1 MITGRIKG
9 GKELD
14 ALLKQLPV
22 EVETK
27 LVRNG
32 LNKGANII
40 RDQAEVNI
48 AKRSGVTARAIKSS
62 SGVDKTQGLVYA
74 KVKLD
79 KKRKFIGRFLE
90 YGTGAH
96 QIWVSAGKGSLAVNG
111 VAIGKQV
118 THPGTAPRPF
128 LRPALDTK
136 ANEAV
141 QAVIGYLTNYLKFG
155 SISAPTVSVDELE
168 EAA

>member
-1 MITGRIKG
+1 LITGRIKG
-9 GKELD
+9 GAELD
-14 ALLKQLPV
+14 QLLKQLPI

-27 LVRNG
+27 IVRNG

-40 RDQAEVNI
+40 RDQAKANI
-48 AKRSGVTARAIKSS
+48 RVRSGATMRAIKSS
-62 SGVDKTQGLVYA
+62 SGVDKAQGLVYA

-96 QIWVSAGKGSLAVNG
+96 QIWVSAAKGSLVVNG

-128 LRPALDTK
+128 LRPALDAK
-136 ANEAV
+136 AQEAV
-141 QAVIGYLTNYLKFG
+141 QEMVTYLTNYLQFG
-155 SISAPTVSVDELE
+155 TITAPTVSVDEMD